1 MSQNTNT
8 EDTIDLKELFF
19 SLIAQWKLIALCVI
33 LSLVCALLYLRTTPD
48 TYQVDA
54 LVQVEE
60 NKGASAALLGDLSEM
75 IEQKSPAQAEIE
87 ILKSRLVLGT
97 VIDRLNLNI
106 RIHGT
111 EDSFWSR
118 LLNKHE
124 YDSEYSGKS
133 VLFKDNQKSFDVRS
147 FDIPDYYRDKN
158 LLLRFSQG
166 KFSLTDSATEQVV
179 FSAPL
184 NQTSQLQSEYGLW
197 KVGIYSQDSF
207 DSTYMIQKQSL
218 PAAVRSLLA
227 DYSVAEKGKM
237 TGVLGLNYQGTDK
250 QHITQVLN
258 AILAAYSQQNIE
270 RRSAETAQTLKFLE
284 DQLPELKQ
292 QLDVAERE
300 FNRFRQQYNTVDV
313 TKESE
318 LYLTQSVTLETQKAE
333 LEQKVAEASAKY
345 TAEHPIMQQMNAQLT
360 AINKKINELDGT
372 LRRLPE
378 LQRQYLQLFRE
389 VEVKQQLYTGLLN
402 SYQQLRIAKAGE
414 IGNVR
419 IVDTAVEPIEPI
431 KPKKLQI
438 LILSIFLGGFL
449 GTLLALLR
457 NMLRSGVKDSTQ
469 IENEL
474 DLPVYATVP
483 RSPVQ
488 ESRIKLLKKKKN
500 IPILAVK
507 HNDDIAIESLRSMRT
522 AIHFALSSA
531 KNNIIMVSGPAPEV
545 GKSFISTNLATILA
559 QSQKRVLIIDA
570 DLRRGYL
577 HKYFN
582 QQAQPGLADYLN
594 GQTELSQVI
603 KATEVSGLDVIA
615 RGKSPA
621 NPSELLSTTQFATM
635 LNQLSEQYDHI
646 LIDTPPILAVTDGI
660 IISQHAGVNLVIA
673 RYAKTQMKELELTIN
688 RFEQAGVKVN
698 GIILNDIQRSSA
710 GYGYGYNYSYAYKA
724 NKDND

>member
-48 TYQVDA
+48 IYQVDA

-60 NKGASAALLGDLSEM
+60 NKGASAALLGDLSNM

-87 ILKSRLVLGT
+87 ILQSRLVLGT

-147 FDIPDYYRDKN
+147 FEIPDYYRDKN

-207 DSTYMIQKQSL
+207 DSTYLIQKQSL

-345 TAEHPIMQQMNAQLT
+345 TAEHPIMQQMNAQLS

-507 HNDDIAIESLRSMRT
+507 HSDDIAIESLRSMRT

-582 QQAQPGLADYLN
+582 HANQPGLADYLN

-621 NPSELLSTTQFATM
+621 NPSELLSTTQFSAM

>member
-147 FDIPDYYRDKN
+147 FEIPDYYRDKS
-158 LLLRFSQG
+158 LLLSFAEGQYR
-166 KFSLTDSATEQVV
+166 LTDSATEQVV

-207 DSTYMIQKQSL
+207 DSTYLIQKQSL

-621 NPSELLSTTQFATM
+621 NPSELLSTTQFSTM